1 MGINWIC
8 SPGPSGEL
16 TPREHPCPA
25 SQVPPSA
32 DTAGQTT
39 SEVCNLFVWSPRTCQ
54 RGINEVLLL
63 LEDWW
68 GRGDG
73 ALWIAISVASRKIYF
88 LKKTCDSPRAKGI
101 EPFKQIQIHLK
112 SVQTRKHSQGLWEDG
127 YGQGGDDA
135 QNSMNYLD
143 GAAGPQ
149 KDLWVSLH
157 KGFDSTW
164 NRNVHPKSI
173 KIPIRFL
180 THSGPLKTSQS
191 LDYIHRNA
199 LLLSELYL
207 KYYTPKQ
214 DSSHATEKPVSFPL
228 LLGGVLPKE
237 RNWIS
242 PCITV
247 TGLQSHFGM
256 RLLSRLPLPAEL

>member
-1 MGINWIC
+1 MVTWASNWIC

-127 YGQGGDDA
+127 YGQGVMTHRTQWTTWMEQLGHRKICE
-135 QNSMNYLD
+135 SLCTR
-143 GAAGPQ
+143 
-149 KDLWVSLH
+149 DLILPETEMYIPSL
-157 KGFDSTW
+157 
-164 NRNVHPKSI
+164 
-173 KIPIRFL
+173 
-180 THSGPLKTSQS
+180 
-191 LDYIHRNA
+191 
-199 LLLSELYL
+199 
-207 KYYTPKQ
+207 
-214 DSSHATEKPVSFPL
+214 
-228 LLGGVLPKE
+228 
-237 RNWIS
+237 
-242 PCITV
+242 
-247 TGLQSHFGM
+247 
-256 RLLSRLPLPAEL
+256 